1 VSIGLSREQ
10 MAREV
15 AVDLPDG
22 AVVNLGIGHPTLV
35 AQFVPPRRE
44 LVFHSENGIFG
55 MGPLAEEGSEDW
67 DLVDAGKHP
76 VTVVPGASF
85 VSHADSFAAIRGGH
99 IDITVMGAYQVSL
112 GGDLANWTLGE
123 GIPAIGGAMDLVA
136 GARQVFAMCDHTTRD
151 GSPKLVKRCSLPLT
165 GRAAVRR
172 VYTNLGIFEVQS
184 EQFVVVGLADGVDE
198 SDVGAATGA
207 PVVVGR
213 GCARLPRS

>member
-1 VSIGLSREQ
+1 MSVGLNQDQ

-15 AVDLPDG
+15 ALDLPDG

-35 AQFVPPRRE
+35 ARFVPPGRE
-44 LVFHSENGIFG
+44 IVLHSENGIFG
-55 MGPLAEEGSEDW
+55 MGPHAEEGAEDW

-99 IDITVMGAYQVSL
+99 IDISVMGAYQVSV

-123 GIPAIGGAMDLVA
+123 GIPAVGGAMDLVS
-136 GARQVFAMCDHTTRD
+136 GAKQVFAMCDHTTR
-151 GSPKLVKRCSLPLT
+151 GGIPKLVKRCSLPLT
-165 GRAAVRR
+165 GPAAVRR
-172 VYTNLGIFEVQS
+172 VYTNLGIFEVQADR
-184 EQFVVVGLADGVDE
+184 FVALGLADGLDV
-198 SDVGAATGA
+198 SDVAAVTGA
-207 PVVVGR
+207 PIMVGR